1 MKKILSIFSFVFL
14 CFILETKAQ
23 YSSIS
28 FGTLEGE
35 TFLLYVNGNQINQ
48 NPETFVRADN
58 LWTGIYWVK
67 IVLHPQADRIV
78 LEKKI
83 PILGVRNLSVV
94 VRKARKGNYKLTVQ
108 SIGSVGDLLGSMRT
122 GRVFKDIPIFDP
134 FPERRRNPNP
144 TYPDRTTTTEPAE
157 KPTETETSK
166 ETEID
171 TTKPI
176 PSQNSSLRVL
186 DSEFAEIKHQ
196 MENEISDEEKLRI
209 AKFSMKNTGYFS
221 SEQVAILVGVIS
233 FDKEKLDLAKFG
245 YEYTYDRY
253 QYYTKVSKMLKT
265 NESKKALFDY
275 LDSK

>member
-1 MKKILSIFSFVFL
+1 MKKYLLNFSFVFL
-14 CFILETKAQ
+14 FFTLQSKAQ
-23 YSSIS
+23 QSSIS
-28 FGTLEGE
+28 FSTLEGE
-35 TFLLYVNGNQINQ
+35 TFLLYMNGNQINQ

-58 LWTGIYWVK
+58 LWTGVYWIK
-67 IVLHPQADRIV
+67 IVLNSQATPII

-83 PILGVRNLSVV
+83 PIFGVRNLSVV
-94 VRKARKGNYKLTVQ
+94 VRKSRKGNYKLTVQ
-108 SIGSVGDLLGSMRT
+108 SVGSLGDVLSSVRT
-122 GRVFKDIPIFDP
+122 GRIFRDIPIFDP
-134 FPERRRNPNP
+134 FPQQRNPNP
-144 TYPDRTTTTEPAE
+144 TNPNPTQPAE
-157 KPTETETSK
+157 IEEKKPSQTETT
-166 ETEID
+166 ID
-171 TTKPI
+171 TTSKPM
-176 PSQNSSLRVL
+176 PSQSSSLKVL
-186 DSEFAEIKHQ
+186 DSEFAEIKQQ

>member
-1 MKKILSIFSFVFL
+1 MKKYLLSFVFL
-14 CFILETKAQ
+14 FLYFQSKAQ

-28 FGTLEGE
+28 FSTLEGE
-35 TFLLYVNGNQINQ
+35 TFLLYMNGNQVNQ

-58 LWTGIYWVK
+58 LWTGVYWIK
-67 IVLHPQADRIV
+67 IVLHPQATPVI

-83 PILGVRNLSVV
+83 PVFGVRNLSVV
-94 VRKARKGNYKLTVQ
+94 VRKSRKGYYKL
-108 SIGSVGDLLGSMRT
+108 SIQSVGSLGDVLSSVRT
-122 GRVFKDIPIFDP
+122 GRVFRDIPILTDP
-134 FPERRRNPNP
+134 FPQQRNPNP
-144 TYPDRTTTTEPAE
+144 TNPNPTTPVETEE
-157 KPTETETSK
+157 KKPSQTETT
-166 ETEID
+166 ID
-171 TTKPI
+171 TTNKPM
-176 PSQNSSLRVL
+176 PSQNSSLKVL
-186 DSEFAEIKHQ
+186 DHEFSEIKHQ

>member
-1 MKKILSIFSFVFL
+1 MKKYLLNFSFVFL
-14 CFILETKAQ
+14 FFTLQSKAQ
-23 YSSIS
+23 QSSIS
-28 FGTLEGE
+28 FSTLEGE
-35 TFLLYVNGNQINQ
+35 TFLLYMNGNQINQ

-58 LWTGIYWVK
+58 LWTGVYWIK
-67 IVLHPQADRIV
+67 IVLNSQATPII

-83 PILGVRNLSVV
+83 PVFGVRNLSVV
-94 VRKARKGNYKLTVQ
+94 VRKSRKGNYKLTVQ
-108 SIGSVGDLLGSMRT
+108 SVGSLGDVLSSVRT
-122 GRVFKDIPIFDP
+122 GRIFRDIPIFDP
-134 FPERRRNPNP
+134 FPQQRNPNP
-144 TYPDRTTTTEPAE
+144 TNPNPTQPAE
-157 KPTETETSK
+157 IEEKKPSQTETT
-166 ETEID
+166 ID
-171 TTKPI
+171 TTSKPM
-176 PSQNSSLRVL
+176 PSQSSSLKVL
-186 DSEFAEIKHQ
+186 DSEFAEIKQQ

>member
-1 MKKILSIFSFVFL
+1 MKKYLLTFSFV
-14 CFILETKAQ
+14 ILFFAFQSKAQ
-23 YSSIS
+23 HSSIS
-28 FGTLEGE
+28 FSTLEGE
-35 TFLLYVNGNQINQ
+35 TFLLYMNGNQINQ

-58 LWTGIYWVK
+58 LFTGVYWIK
-67 IVLHPQADRIV
+67 IVLNPNASRII

-83 PILGVRNLSVV
+83 PIFGVRNLSVV
-94 VRKARKGNYKLTVQ
+94 VRKTRKGYYKLSVQ
-108 SIGSVGDLLGSMRT
+108 SVGSLGDVLSSVRT
-122 GRVFKDIPIFDP
+122 GRIFRDIPIFEP
-134 FPERRRNPNP
+134 FPQQRNPNP
-144 TYPDRTTTTEPAE
+144 TNPNPTEPVEQEE
-157 KPTETETSK
+157 KKSSQTEIN
-166 ETEID
+166 ID
-171 TTKPI
+171 TTSKPI
-176 PSQNSSLRVL
+176 PSQNSSLKVL
-186 DSEFAEIKHQ
+186 DSEFAEIKQQ

>member
-1 MKKILSIFSFVFL
+1 MKKHLLTFSFVFL
-14 CFILETKAQ
+14 FFTFQSKAQ
-23 YSSIS
+23 NSSIS
-28 FGTLEGE
+28 FSTLEGE
-35 TFLLYVNGNQINQ
+35 TFLLYMNGNQVNQ

-58 LWTGIYWVK
+58 LWTGVYWIK
-67 IVLHPQADRIV
+67 IVLHPQATPII

-83 PILGVRNLSVV
+83 PVLGIRNLAVV
-94 VRKARKGNYKLTVQ
+94 VRKSKRGNYKLTVQ
-108 SIGSVGDLLGSMRT
+108 SVGSLGDVLSSVRT
-122 GRVFKDIPIFDP
+122 GRIFRDIPVMEP
-134 FPERRRNPNP
+134 FPQRRNPNP
-144 TYPDRTTTTEPAE
+144 TNP
-157 KPTETETSK
+157 KPTEPVEQEEQKPSQTEIN
-166 ETEID
+166 ID
-171 TTKPI
+171 TTHKPI

-186 DSEFAEIKHQ
+186 DSEFTEIKQQ

>member
-1 MKKILSIFSFVFL
+1 MKKYLLSFVFL
-14 CFILETKAQ
+14 FLYFQSKAQ

-28 FGTLEGE
+28 FSTLEGE
-35 TFLLYVNGNQINQ
+35 TFLLYMNGNQVNQ

-58 LWTGIYWVK
+58 LWTGVYWVK
-67 IVLHPQADRIV
+67 IVLHPQANPLI

-83 PILGVRNLSVV
+83 PIFGVRNLSVV
-94 VRKARKGNYKLTVQ
+94 VRKSRKGNYKL
-108 SIGSVGDLLGSMRT
+108 SIQSVGSLGDVVSSVRT
-122 GRVFKDIPIFDP
+122 GRIFRDIPILTDP
-134 FPERRRNPNP
+134 FPEQRRNPNP
-144 TYPDRTTTTEPAE
+144 TNPNPTNPVETEE
-157 KPTETETSK
+157 KKPSQTETT
-166 ETEID
+166 ID
-171 TTKPI
+171 TTSKPM
-176 PSQNSSLRVL
+176 PSQNSSLKVL
-186 DSEFAEIKHQ
+186 DVEFVEIKHQ